1 MYSKYE
7 DWFGQPE
14 FDAIKNGCDI
24 IVEDDIKSIY
34 KINIYEEWL
43 NVQLMEAL
51 RETLYHSMKRVKY
64 RYGETGYVIRT
75 DFKLISI
82 PVDGDYNSVRL
93 IQGALVQTLTSKYGI
108 QYGCLICV
116 HNHPN
121 NTSFS
126 FRDIANFLSFDSISA
141 IAIVGNTNN
150 IFVLRKKIEIDDH
163 YNYQIVKEEMDSL
176 LINKISQGSS

>member
-93 IQGALVQTLTSKYGI
+93 IQGALV
-108 QYGCLICV
+108 
-116 HNHPN
+116 
-121 NTSFS
+121 
-126 FRDIANFLSFDSISA
+126 
-141 IAIVGNTNN
+141 
-150 IFVLRKKIEIDDH
+150 
-163 YNYQIVKEEMDSL
+163 
-176 LINKISQGSS
+176 